1 MTSDVLVMGG
11 GATGQLAA
19 AYLRMRFPNLKVAV
33 VEGPHKNR
41 PIVGES
47 LVEVSVDFMFELGLG
62 AYLVEKHYPKYGLT
76 YYFKP
81 NIDDPADRTYVV
93 DEIPTAP
100 QILSFQINRFT
111 FDRGV
116 RERNLENGVQL
127 IDGNV
132 MGVDINSHSGLHVV
146 TVQGPDGERRMLR
159 G

>member
-19 AYLRMRFPNLKVAV
+19 AYLRMRFPDLRIAV

-47 LVEVSVDFMFELGLG
+47 LVEVSVDFLLELGLG

-76 YYFKP
+76 YYFKL

-93 DEIPTAP
+93 DEIPT
-100 QILSFQINRFT
+100 L
-111 FDRGV
+111 
-116 RERNLENGVQL
+116 
-127 IDGNV
+127 
-132 MGVDINSHSGLHVV
+132 V
-146 TVQGPDGERRMLR
+146 TEDGERYVGTEAAFEYLASLEPWEHDRAHRDRWREHADERRTDSTGRILDR
-159 G
+159 DAPL